1 MNFKVEFDEKS
12 LDININREDGNYT
25 VDDNENAF
33 QFEQQNGRFYLRKG
47 TKLYTLDNVKVENS
61 TVEFSI
67 DGSWYKADVKD
78 EQQLLLD
85 KLGFKSA
92 SVASEGKLNS
102 PMPGKI
108 LDIMVAEGDE
118 VTKGQ
123 PVAILEAMKME
134 NELKSPV
141 DGTVVKIVAEVGQS
155 VEKKTPILEI
165 EAVG

>member
-108 LDIMVAEGDE
+108 LDIMVAEGDD

>member
-1 MNFKVEFDEKS
+1 MNFKVEFGEKS
-12 LDININREDGNYT
+12 LEIDIDRENGQYSVGGDKNS
-25 VDDNENAF
+25 F
-33 QFEQQNGRFYLRKG
+33 QFEKQNGRYYLRKG

-61 TVEFSI
+61 SVEFSI

-92 SVASEGKLNS
+92 AAASEGKLDS

-118 VTKGQ
+118 VAKGQ

>member
-25 VDDNENAF
+25 VGDNENAF

>member
-1 MNFKVEFDEKS
+1 MKFKVEFDEKS
-12 LDININREDGNYT
+12 LDININREDRNYT

-92 SVASEGKLNS
+92 SAASEGKLNS